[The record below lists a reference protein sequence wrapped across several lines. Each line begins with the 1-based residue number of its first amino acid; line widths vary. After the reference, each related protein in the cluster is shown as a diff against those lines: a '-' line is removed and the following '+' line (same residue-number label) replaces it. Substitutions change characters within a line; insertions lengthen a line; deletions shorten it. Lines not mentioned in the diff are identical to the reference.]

1 MQLGTFATDLPVML
15 APMAGV
21 TDLPMRQLAV
31 KHGAD
36 IAIGEMMSSDLS
48 LTHSRKSQSRAVH
61 SAEAGLR
68 SVQLVGNDPAT
79 IAKAAQFNVARGAQ
93 VIDINMGC
101 PAKKVCK
108 KAAGSAL
115 LADVQLVSDILES
128 TVQAVSVPVTLKI
141 RTGIDRDHRNG
152 VDVAEIAQSCGISML
167 TVHGRTRADKFTGE
181 AEYETLRDIVRAV
194 DIPVIA
200 NGDIT
205 SVEKAERVLNYSGAA
220 GVMIGRAAQGQL
232 WLPGHIAN
240 GLRKGLDSPPC
251 AAARLALVKE
261 HCELLYEFHGPVMY
275 RGGPRCRRRQAPRV
289 PKRVKIGTV
298 QHQYIGHS
306 DHANFGNY
314 LGVSNSVRTVSTVFG
329 TTQPICAFLPKLST
343 FR

>member
-1 MQLGTFATDLPVML
+1 MQLGTFASDLPVML

-48 LTHSRKSQSRAVH
+48 LAHSRKSQSRAVH

-68 SVQLVGNDPAT
+68 SVQLVGNDPTT
-79 IAKAAQFNVARGAQ
+79 IAKAAQFNVERGAQ

-167 TVHGRTRADKFTGE
+167 TVHGRTRADKFKGE
-181 AEYETLRDIVRAV
+181 AEYATLRDIVRAV

-220 GVMIGRAAQGQL
+220 GVMIGRAAQGQP
-232 WLPGHIAN
+232 WLPGLIDRALAGSDDLDPPAWIAQ
-240 GLRKGLDSPPC
+240 LRLVRDHVHGVQCFYGDVQGVRIARKHVGWFLD
-251 AAARLALVKE
+251 AAQSHSSGYFGDNPFAQKKQRFNKLESADAQIHFFDDLMASDWLGAR
-261 HCELLYEFHGPVMY
+261 
-275 RGGPRCRRRQAPRV
+275 RV
-289 PKRVKIGTV
+289 
-298 QHQYIGHS
+298 
-306 DHANFGNY
+306 A
-314 LGVSNSVRTVSTVFG
+314 
-329 TTQPICAFLPKLST
+329 
-343 FR
+343 